1 MQAPLY
7 GVFSAL
13 KGRMCMRVYRDLW
26 WFFKEEKKA
35 YIIGI
40 IVLVLVSI
48 LVLVPPYVIGRVV
61 DGIYDSTLT
70 SDSLTGWILLLIGV
84 GVITYGLR
92 YVWRIMIFGA
102 SIRLARTIRN
112 QLYQH
117 FTKMSSR
124 FYQRFRTGDLM
135 AHGTND
141 VRAVQMTAGQGVLT
155 IVDSLTMGGFVVLT
169 MAIVIDWKLTLITL
183 APMPLMAILTNYY
196 GGLLHKRFHV
206 AQGSFSELNDN
217 VQSVISGVRV
227 TKAFGQEEAE
237 TEEFRL
243 KSLDVVKKNMKV
255 ARIDALFSPTISLI
269 VGICYFLAVAFGA
282 RFVINGELTIGE
294 LTSFTVYLSL
304 LIWPMLALGMF
315 FNTVERGRASYDRIQ
330 KLLAEDDEILDFP
343 DSVDKKATGTISVN
357 IHAFQYPGSASIAL
371 KGIDLNIYEGKTLG
385 IVGKTG
391 SGKTTMLRLLQREY
405 DLTDGR
411 ITIGDTSIEKLKITR
426 LKEMYGIVPQEH
438 FLFSASIAENVAFAV
453 PNATREQIV
462 NACKL
467 AGIHRDIS
475 TFKEGY
481 DTLVGERGVTLSG
494 GQKQRISIARALLVD
509 PEVLIMDDSLSAVD
523 AATEE
528 HILSQLREHRQN
540 QTNIITAHRL
550 SAIHHADTIIVLSAG
565 EIVECGN
572 HQELMQAKGWYSRMY
587 TQQQLENLVEKGGAN
602 E

>member
-1 MQAPLY
+1 
-7 GVFSAL
+7 
-13 KGRMCMRVYRDLW
+13 MRVYRDLW

-405 DLTDGR
+405 DLADGR

-438 FLFSASIAENVAFAV
+438 FLFSASIAENVAFAL

-462 NACKL
+462 DACKL